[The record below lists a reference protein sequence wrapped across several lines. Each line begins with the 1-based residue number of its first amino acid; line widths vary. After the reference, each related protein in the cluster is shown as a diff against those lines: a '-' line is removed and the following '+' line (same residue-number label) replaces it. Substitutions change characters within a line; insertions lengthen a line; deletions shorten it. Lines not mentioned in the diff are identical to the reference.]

1 MEVGVIGLGK
11 MGKNIALHLLE
22 HEYVIVGYDIEG
34 SNVNDLKQDGFKP
47 AYTLKSFTEQLQPR
61 RIMLLSV
68 PASQAYDAV
77 DDTLDNLM
85 PYLYEKDIVIDGG
98 NSHFKKT
105 QKRYAS
111 LKNHGIHFLDAG
123 CSGGP
128 DGARNG
134 MAIMIGGDKEAF
146 EYSENIFKDLSW
158 NHEGYAYLG
167 RSGAGHFVKMIHNG
181 IEYGMMQAIAEGFE
195 LLAKGPYQFDL
206 TEVAWLYDKGSVI
219 QSRLVGW
226 LQQALEQHGQELQDV
241 SGKVAHSGEGQWTV
255 ETARELGIYLPVIEA
270 SLQFRIDSQKTP
282 SYTGQMLS
290 GMRNAFG
297 GHEVYVS

>member
-22 HEYVIVGYDIEG
+22 HEYNVVGYDIEE
-34 SNVNDLKQDGFKP
+34 SNIKSLEQDRFKP
-47 AYTLKSFTEQLQPR
+47 AYTLKSLAEQIKPR
-61 RIMLLSV
+61 RIVFLSL
-68 PASQAYDAV
+68 PASPELDVV
-77 DDTLDNLM
+77 DETLDNII

-98 NSHFKKT
+98 NSHFKKASE
-105 QKRYAS
+105 RYS
-111 LKNHGIHFLDAG
+111 RLKSHGIHFLDAG

-134 MAIMIGGDKEAF
+134 MAIMVGGDKEVF

-158 NHEGYAYLG
+158 NHEGYAHLG

-181 IEYGMMQAIAEGFE
+181 IEYGMMQAIVEGFE
-195 LLAKGPYQFDL
+195 LLAKGSYQFDL
-206 TEVAWLYDKGSVI
+206 KEVAGLYNKGSVI
-219 QSRLVGW
+219 QSRLLDW
-226 LQQALEQHGQELQDV
+226 LQRAFEQHGQELQEV

-255 ETARELGIYLPVIEA
+255 ETARELGLYLPAIETA
-270 SLQFRIDSQKTP
+270 LQFRIDSQKTP
-282 SYTGQMLS
+282 SYMGQMLS

-297 GHEVYVS
+297 GHEVYKK